1 MLGAQDALTPTA
13 LFLRIIQH
21 SIMPVIES
29 SFKPSAFFRNGHIQ
43 TLLPYLWSKR
53 PGVPFERERLEL
65 SDGDFLDLDWLR
77 SGCDRLVILSH
88 GLEGSTKSGY
98 IHGMAESLRNAGCDV
113 LAWNFRGCS
122 GEPNRLLRYYH
133 SGDSADLGFVVHHA
147 AKHYQDIALIGFSM
161 GGNMTMKYLGEAP
174 PHPAVKMAVG
184 ISVPVDLGACAKAL
198 DQRWDNHLYIRRF
211 LLSLIEKII
220 GKAQLFPGKLNVT
233 GIHKIRTFQEFDD
246 RYSAPIHGFI
256 DAADYYR
263 WANSLQ
269 FLHRIQ
275 VPTLIVNAR
284 NDPFL
289 TPGSFPF
296 DVAEKSPCL
305 FLDAPESGGHV
316 GFFQSL
322 INRRP
327 WYEKRAV
334 EFLSGL

>member
-1 MLGAQDALTPTA
+1 
-13 LFLRIIQH
+13 
-21 SIMPVIES
+21 MPVIES
-29 SFKPSAFFRNGHIQ
+29 AFKPSAIFRNGHIQ

-53 PGVPFERERLEL
+53 PSVLFMRERLEL

-77 SGCDRLVILSH
+77 SGHARLAVLSH
-88 GLEGSTKSGY
+88 GLEGSTQSSY
-98 IHGMAESLRNAGCDV
+98 IHGMAESLRHAGWDV

-133 SGDSADLGFVVHHA
+133 SGDSADLSFVVHHA
-147 AKHYQDIALIGFSM
+147 AIKYQDISLIGFSM

-184 ISVPVDLGACAKAL
+184 ISVPVDLGACARAL
-198 DQRWDNHLYIRRF
+198 DQRLDNHLYIRRF
-211 LLSLIEKII
+211 LKSLIAKIEE
-220 GKAQLFPGKLNVT
+220 KAQRFPGKLDVS

-256 DAADYYR
+256 DAADYYC

-289 TPGSFPF
+289 TPGSIPI
-296 DVAEKSPCL
+296 DVAENSPHL

-316 GFFQSL
+316 GFFQSPL
-322 INRRP
+322 NRRP

-334 EFLSGL
+334 EFLAGLDKE